1 MSNKVIDEIELPAD
15 ETRVLVTDPPQSE
28 TVELEALVLDDELWE
43 QLIELTGGAAAPCY
57 QCGVCTATCP
67 WGTVREEPLSVR
79 TMMRQAQLGLFDG
92 NEDLWLCTACKQC
105 EVYCPRGVP
114 IADVFRALRQLAWE
128 RQQVL
133 EGLPNVLWS
142 VYWNN
147 NPLFQPPSQRTAW
160 VDNGQLHEF
169 DSTEHEFLLYVGCT
183 SSYDRRAQN
192 VARSVV
198 KLLNA
203 SGVKYGTLGEGE
215 PCCGEAVLSM
225 GHSPYF
231 EELAAKATAV
241 FQAREAKKIVVI
253 SPHCYDV
260 FQNHYGELKDTVEI
274 YHYTQL
280 LAELVE
286 SGKLEFGASPGLK
299 ATFHDPCLL
308 GRGNNEYEAPRTV
321 IGAIPSIE
329 LVEMEHTGIDSLCC
343 GGGGG
348 RMWMETEAGERFSD
362 LRVQEAVDVGAEVV
376 VTACPSCIACLED
389 SAKAQG
395 LKDLQVLDVAELA
408 VLGQDSVLAGAA
420 DD

>member
-1 MSNKVIDEIELPAD
+1 MSKKMIDEAKVPAD
-15 ETRVLVTDPPQSE
+15 ETGVLMTDAPQSE
-28 TVELEALVLDDELWE
+28 AVELETLVLDDELWE
-43 QLIELTGGAAAPCY
+43 QLIELTGGAASPCF

-67 WGTVREEPLSVR
+67 WGTVREEPISVR
-79 TMMRQAQLGLFDG
+79 KLMRQAQLGLVSE
-92 NEDLWLCTACKQC
+92 NEGLWLCTACAQC
-105 EVYCPRGVP
+105 EPYCPRGVP
-114 IADVFRALRQLAWE
+114 IVEVFRGLRFLAWE
-128 RQQVL
+128 RRQVL

-147 NPLFQPPSQRTAW
+147 NPWFQPPSQRMAW
-160 VDNGQLHEF
+160 VENGQLPDFDPGLHEY
-169 DSTEHEFLLYVGCT
+169 LLYVGCT

-192 VARSVV
+192 VARSLVE
-198 KLLNA
+198 LLNA
-203 SGVKYGTLGEGE
+203 AGVKYGVLGEGE

-231 EELAAKATAV
+231 EEVAAKATAV
-241 FQAREAKKIVVI
+241 FQEHGVEKIVTI

-260 FQNHYGELKDTVEI
+260 FRNHYGGLKDTVDV

-286 SGKLEFGASPGLK
+286 NGQLEFGSSPGLK
-299 ATFHDPCLL
+299 VTFHDPCFL
-308 GRGNNEYEAPRTV
+308 GRSNNEYEAPRQV
-321 IGAIPSIE
+321 IAAIPSIE
-329 LVEMEHTGIDSLCC
+329 VVEMEHTGIDSLCC

-348 RMWMETEAGERFSD
+348 RMWMETAAGERFSD

-389 SAKAQG
+389 SVKAG
-395 LKDLQVLDVAELA
+395 GHKDLLVLDVAELA
-408 VLGQDSVLAGAA
+408 MLGQGSVPAETT

>member
-1 MSNKVIDEIELPAD
+1 MSEKVTKEAEIPAEEPD
-15 ETRVLVTDPPQSE
+15 L
-28 TVELEALVLDDELWE
+28 LVLDPPGYDLDPLELDDGLWE
-43 QLIELTGGAAAPCY
+43 QLIEMTDGAVAPCF

-67 WGTVREEPLSVR
+67 WGSVR
-79 TMMRQAQLGLFDG
+79 DEPISVRRLMRQAQLGLLSE
-92 NEDLWLCTACKQC
+92 NEGIWLCTACAQC
-105 EVYCPRGVP
+105 EPYCPRGVP
-114 IADVFRALRQLAWE
+114 IVDVFRALRYLAWE
-128 RQQVL
+128 RREAL
-133 EGLPNVLWS
+133 EGLPSVLWS

-160 VDNGQLHEF
+160 VENGQLADFDPSQHEY
-169 DSTEHEFLLYVGCT
+169 LLYVGCT

-192 VARSVV
+192 VARAVV
-198 KLLNA
+198 KLLGA
-203 SGVKYGTLGEGE
+203 AGVSYGVLGEDE

-231 EELAAKATAV
+231 EEVAQKATAAFEKHSV
-241 FQAREAKKIVVI
+241 KKVVTI

-260 FQNHYGELKDTVEI
+260 FRNHYPELRDKVKI

-280 LAELVE
+280 LAELIE
-286 SGKLEFGASPGLK
+286 SGQLEFGGAPGLK

-308 GRGNNEYEAPRTV
+308 GRGNQEYEAPRRV
-321 IGAIPSIE
+321 ISSIPTIE
-329 LVEMEHTGIDSLCC
+329 MVEMEHTGIDSLCC

-362 LRVQEAVDVGAEVV
+362 LRVQEAIDIGAEVM

-389 SAKAQG
+389 SVKAG
-395 LKDLQVLDVAELA
+395 GHKDLLVLDVAELA
-408 VLGQDSVLAGAA
+408 MLGREGISVEAS

>member
-1 MSNKVIDEIELPAD
+1 MSLDEVTIPAQEIE
-15 ETRVLVTDPPQSE
+15 VLEP
-28 TVELEALVLDDELWE
+28 ALVLDDELWE
-43 QLIELTGGAAAPCY
+43 QFIELTDGAAAPCF
-57 QCGVCTATCP
+57 QCGVCTAICP
-67 WGTVREEPLSVR
+67 WGSVREEPISVR
-79 TMMRQAQLGLFDG
+79 QLMRQAQLGMVSE
-92 NEDLWLCTACKQC
+92 NEGLWLCTACGQC
-105 EVYCPRGVP
+105 EPYCPRGVP
-114 IADVFRALRQLAWE
+114 IVDVFRGLRYLAWE
-128 RQQVL
+128 RRQVL

-160 VDNGQLHEF
+160 VENGQLPDF
-169 DSTEHEFLLYVGCT
+169 DPDQHEFLLYVGCT

-192 VARSVV
+192 VARSLV

-203 SGVKYGTLGEGE
+203 SGAKYGVLGEDE

-231 EELAAKATAV
+231 DEIAAKATDV
-241 FQAREAKKIVVI
+241 FQEHGVKKIVAI

-260 FQNHYGELKDTVEI
+260 FQNHYDGLNDTVEV

-286 SGKLEFGASPGLK
+286 SGRLEFNASPGLR

-308 GRGNNEYEAPRTV
+308 GRGNNEYEAPRKV
-321 IGAIPSIE
+321 LGAIPSLE
-329 LVEMEHTGIDSLCC
+329 MVEMEHTGIDSLCC

-348 RMWMETEAGERFSD
+348 RMWMETEAGQRFSD

-395 LKDLQVLDVAELA
+395 LKDLRVLDVAELA
-408 VLGQDSVLAGAA
+408 MLGQEEVVVGAT

>member
-1 MSNKVIDEIELPAD
+1 MSLDEIAVPADEIEVLEPVPEPD
-15 ETRVLVTDPPQSE
+15 SDPET
-28 TVELEALVLDDELWE
+28 LVLDDELWE
-43 QLIELTGGAAAPCY
+43 QLIELTGGAAAPCF

-67 WGTVREEPLSVR
+67 WGTVRDEPISVR
-79 TMMRQAQLGLFDG
+79 KLMRQAQVGLISE
-92 NEDLWLCTACKQC
+92 NEGLWLCTACAQC
-105 EVYCPRGVP
+105 EPYCPRGVP
-114 IADVFRALRQLAWE
+114 IVEVFRGLRYLAWE
-128 RQQVL
+128 RREAL
-133 EGLPNVLWS
+133 EGLPSVLWS

-147 NPLFQPPSQRTAW
+147 NPLSQPPSQRTAW
-160 VDNGQLHEF
+160 IENGQLPDF
-169 DSTEHEFLLYVGCT
+169 DPAQHEFLLYVGCT

-203 SGVKYGTLGEGE
+203 SGVKYGVLGEGE

-225 GHSPYF
+225 GHSPFF
-231 EELAAKATAV
+231 EEVAAKATAI
-241 FQAREAKKIVVI
+241 FQEHGVQKIVAI

-260 FQNHYGELKDTVEI
+260 FRNHYDALKGAVEV

-280 LAELVE
+280 LADLVE
-286 SGKLEFGASPGLK
+286 SDQLEFGASLSLK

-308 GRGNNEYEAPRTV
+308 GRSNNEYEAPRKV

-329 LVEMEHTGIDSLCC
+329 MVEMEHAGIDSLCC

-362 LRVQEAVDVGAEVV
+362 LRVREAVDVGAEVV

-395 LKDLQVLDVAELA
+395 LKELRVLDVAELA
-408 VLGQDSVLAGAA
+408 VLNQESPVAVTV

>member
-1 MSNKVIDEIELPAD
+1 MSEKVIEEAEVPVEESDL
-15 ETRVLVTDPPQSE
+15 LVADPPGFD
-28 TVELEALVLDDELWE
+28 LEPLELDDELWE
-43 QLIELTGGAAAPCY
+43 QLIEMTDGAAAPCF

-67 WGTVREEPLSVR
+67 WGSVREEPISVR
-79 TMMRQAQLGLFDG
+79 TLMRQAQLGLVSE
-92 NEDLWLCTACKQC
+92 NESIWLCTACAQC
-105 EVYCPRGVP
+105 EPYCPRGVP
-114 IADVFRALRQLAWE
+114 IVDVFRALRYIAWE
-128 RQQVL
+128 RQQAL
-133 EGLPNVLWS
+133 EGLPSVLWS

-160 VDNGQLHEF
+160 VENGNLADFDASQHEY
-169 DSTEHEFLLYVGCT
+169 LLYIGCT

-203 SGVKYGTLGEGE
+203 AGVKYGVLGEGE

-231 EELAAKATAV
+231 EEVASKATATFKEHGV
-241 FQAREAKKIVVI
+241 QKIVTI

-260 FQNHYGELKDTVEI
+260 FQNHYDELKGEVEVS
-274 YHYTQL
+274 HYTQL
-280 LAELVE
+280 LAQLVE
-286 SGKLEFGASPGLK
+286 SGQLEFGGSLGLK

-308 GRGNNEYEAPRTV
+308 GRGNNEYEAPRKV
-321 IGAIPSIE
+321 IGAIPTIDV
-329 LVEMEHTGIDSLCC
+329 VEMEHTGIDSLCC

-362 LRVQEAVDVGAEVV
+362 LRVQEAIDVGAEVM

-389 SAKAQG
+389 SVKAG
-395 LKDLQVLDVAELA
+395 GHKDLLVLDVAELA
-408 VLGQDSVLAGAA
+408 MLGRGSVSAEAT